1 MQRRQF
7 WKRFL
12 PIILFILTLVGC
24 RIWSLAPESQPLTA
38 VSSLPLPQLPDW
50 IEEISPTG
58 EASSSSQVRIRFK
71 YPLIPVEQL
80 DSPRQ
85 RQLLNQFEMTPNLP
99 GHFRFLT
106 PRMVGFQADQALP
119 LSTRVQVRL
128 KQGLAD
134 LNDHRLE
141 QDLAWTFRTESIQ
154 FSDLPGTEKRAGS
167 VENPVG
173 LMPQLSFR
181 SNVQLDLRSLRE
193 HVKLAL
199 EGENQTIPV
208 KVALSKN
215 EFNPEDLSP
224 QAQFNPAY
232 HNWHYTISPSESLAK
247 SSIYTLEI
255 APGVRPIQG
264 NLDSQF
270 VVATQVHTYEPLQFE
285 GVESYG
291 QPNAGGT
298 YGRFKNGSPQLK
310 FNHGIVAESAINH
323 ITISPVPEDVPR
335 LIQAY
340 EGSNIIGINP
350 WALLPQ
356 TEYKITIDQGLEDQ
370 FGQTLENPITVDYQ
384 TGDLAADI
392 RVPDGLNIFPAN
404 NPLQLNI
411 STVNLPRNRY
421 KAAYRR
427 VRPTDLVYTDT
438 AYPRKGRKN
447 LLLSQKTW
455 SSYRVEESDN
465 QVVTNSVNLPKRLG
479 KETGLLAYGVQA
491 RTNSYIQ
498 KGQKKWNEPEFYGL
512 VQLTNLGVFA
522 QWFPESG
529 FIRVHHLEDGSV
541 AAGATIEIYQSQ
553 LDAETF
559 PTPKA
564 CATGI
569 TNEAGILQLNGE
581 ELQQCMNGDT
591 PNGTL
596 RDRFSEPPELLVI
609 AKENLDWAFTRSYAY
624 SGAYG
629 YGIYPDWEN
638 NEPQSRGVIFSDRQ
652 LYQPGEKI
660 AVTGAAYYLENGE
673 LKQDSQVDYQV
684 TLIQPDGEK
693 QDLGTYATNEFGT
706 FSIESALDSDI
717 ALGDYTV
724 EAKGETGVEIYGN
737 FRVAEFKP
745 PNFKVDVNVD
755 KNIALAGETLT
766 ANTESDYLFGSPV
779 VGGKVQYY
787 VTRTPTT
794 FIPEDWQEYSFGQQ
808 WFWPE
813 EQPTLSSDVWQKNLV
828 LNDQGKDSQTVKI
841 AKDLP
846 YPMAYRIDVEVSD
859 VSNLAVSNSQTVTA
873 LPSNRL
879 IGLKSPFVAEA
890 NREFPVELIVT
901 DPNGKI
907 LDNVAVRLELQKMNY
922 SSVTRVVEGGRT
934 AKNQIEYETVAET
947 TVKSEKAAKTVNL
960 TPPESGSY
968 RIRANFGNS
977 PDATTATDIQI
988 WVTGNSA
995 VTWRSLDENRLE
1007 IKLDKDKY
1015 QPGETATAL
1024 IQSTFDAGEL
1034 YFAVIRDKPLYEMQ
1048 TTVTGGAPQ
1057 IQFTVTP
1064 EMLPNAAVE
1073 AVLVRT
1079 GTPLSEVEP
1088 GSVDQLTK
1096 IGFAAFETDL
1106 ETQSLQVNITS
1117 NQTELKPGAEQT
1129 LELELKDSENQPTRG
1144 QLTVMVVNDAIL
1156 QLNNYRPPNLLETVY
1171 AYQPISTRFS
1181 DNRPDVELAES
1192 ASFAEAKGWGY
1203 GGGLSSS
1210 IASPRLRKD
1219 FQPLAYYNSSVVTDN
1234 QGKATIKF
1242 NLTDDLTTWR
1252 VMVVATDGNLHFGSN
1267 ESTFIT
1273 TQTLLSN
1280 PILPQFSRPGD
1291 KILGGVAVTNTTG
1304 NTGTV
1309 DITGELKGGIKFSA
1323 ANQTSQTIKRRLQ
1336 PGTEAYQFPMVVQE
1350 AGMTQ
1355 VRFTTEFNNQSD
1367 AFEVP
1372 LEVKP
1377 YTVTEQAV
1385 ETGAITEKTII
1396 PINVSRNMM
1405 REIGS
1410 LDISVSSTLIP
1421 QITAPAKVIF
1431 RQTETPF
1438 LEPNVNQLMIA
1449 ANLKQLGEK
1458 YNQAFPELNLD
1469 QKASEAIEKIT
1480 QLQAED
1486 GGMSAYPGQAIS
1498 HPFLSVYTAETLFKA
1513 DVAGIE
1519 VPTALINSLQ
1529 TYLQQTLANPGKDN
1543 LCVSLVCKNR
1553 LRLNVLMALANW
1565 QEPRNEFISDIY
1577 GLRKEFDLVTQIKLA
1592 RYLTKF
1598 PQWQSELEILLT
1610 ELEEVIY
1617 QTGRTA
1623 TINLSPEDQWMSS
1636 ATVAQAEA
1644 LQLIIAQN
1652 RQPELIDKLLQSL
1665 LDLRQNGIWNNRYDN
1680 AAALT
1685 ALVAYSETESIPENL
1700 SVEVQLGTK
1709 KLSSSQLNS
1718 TDNTSWNLT
1727 LPLKELPPGK
1737 NNLVITPSA
1746 NEKLNYLVAFNYRLA
1761 GNQPGRFNGLRVD
1774 RKVRLA
1780 NDNQVLENMGLSTQE
1795 TPFKVLPGQVFDIG
1809 LELIVDHRVNHVMI
1823 VDPLPAGMEAV
1834 DTSFKISNQAVQAQT
1849 DSWQI
1854 DYQTIYKDRI
1864 FAYADTLEPG
1874 VYQLHYL
1881 VRSVTP
1887 GEFLWPGT
1895 KAELQYAPEEFGR
1908 ATSSTLVVSQES

>member
-1 MQRRQF
+1 MPRRQF

-12 PIILFILTLVGC
+12 PMILFILTLVGC
-24 RIWSLAPESQPLTA
+24 RLWGLAPEPQHFTA

-85 RQLLNQFEMTPNLP
+85 RQLLNQFEITPNLP

-106 PRMVGFQADQALP
+106 PRMVGFQADRALP

-134 LNDHRLE
+134 LENHRLE

-154 FSDLPGTEKRAGS
+154 FSDLPGTEKRVGS
-167 VENPVG
+167 VDNPVG
-173 LMPQLSFR
+173 LTPQLSFR
-181 SNVQLDLRSLRE
+181 SNVQLDLKSLQE

-199 EGENQTIPV
+199 ERSNEAIPV

-215 EFNPEDLSP
+215 VFDPEELSP

-232 HNWHYTISPSESLAK
+232 HNWYYTVSSTESLAK

-255 APGVRPIQG
+255 TPGVRPIRG

-270 VVATQVHTYEPLQFE
+270 VVSTQIHTYEPLQFE
-285 GVESYG
+285 AVESYG

-298 YGRFKNGSPQLK
+298 YGRFENGSPQLK
-310 FNHGIVAESAINH
+310 FNHGILPESAINN
-323 ITISPVPEDVPR
+323 ITINPAPKEVPR

-340 EGSNIIGINP
+340 DGSDVITINP
-350 WALLPQ
+350 WALSPQ
-356 TEYKITIDQGLEDQ
+356 TEYTITINSELEDQ
-370 FGQTLENPITVDYQ
+370 FGQTLETPVTVDYQ

-404 NPLQLNI
+404 QPLQLNI
-411 STVNLPRNRY
+411 STINLPQNRY
-421 KAAYRR
+421 KAIYRT
-427 VRPTDLVYTDT
+427 VQPTDLVYTDT
-438 AYPRKGRKN
+438 AYPRKGRKS
-447 LLLSQKTW
+447 LLPSQTAW
-455 SSYRVEESDN
+455 SSYRVKESEN
-465 QVVTNSVNLPKRLG
+465 EVVTNSVNLPRRLG

-491 RTNSYIQ
+491 RTNSYVQ
-498 KGQKKWNEPEFYGL
+498 KGEKRWNEPEFYGL

-529 FIRVHHLEDGSV
+529 FVRVHHLEEGSPASEV
-541 AAGATIEIYQSQ
+541 TIQIYQSK

-559 PTPKA
+559 PTPKT
-564 CATGI
+564 CATGT
-569 TNEAGILQLNGE
+569 TNEAGILQLNAE
-581 ELQQCMNGDT
+581 DLQQCMNG
-591 PNGTL
+591 N
-596 RDRFSEPPELLVI
+596 RFSEPPELLVI
-609 AKENLDWAFTRSYAY
+609 AKEDQDWAFTRSYAY
-624 SGAYG
+624 SGAYN
-629 YGIYPDWEN
+629 YGIYPGWESGK
-638 NEPQSRGVIFSDRQ
+638 PHSRGVIFSDRQ

-660 AVTGAAYYLENGE
+660 AITGAAYYLENGE
-673 LKQDSQVDYQV
+673 LKQDTQGDYQV
-684 TLIQPDGEK
+684 TLIQPNGEE
-693 QDLGTYATNEFGT
+693 QDLGTYTTNEFGT
-706 FSIESALDSDI
+706 FSIESDLDSDT
-717 ALGDYTV
+717 ALGDYTLKARGKIGIEV
-724 EAKGETGVEIYGN
+724 YGN

-766 ANTESDYLFGSPV
+766 ANTESNYLFGSPV
-779 VGGKVQYY
+779 VGGKAKYY

-794 FIPEDWQEYSFGQQ
+794 FIPEGWGEYSFGQQ

-813 EQPTLSSDVWQKNLV
+813 ERPSLSSDVWQKNQV

-846 YPMAYRIDVEVSD
+846 YPMEYRIDVEARD
-859 VSNLAVSNSQTVTA
+859 VSNLAVSSSQTITA

-890 NREFPVELIVT
+890 NQEFPVELIVT
-901 DPNGKI
+901 NPEGKV
-907 LDNVAVRLELQKMNY
+907 LDNIEVHLELQKMNY
-922 SSVTRVVEGGRT
+922 SSVTRVIEGGRT
-934 AKNQIEYETVAET
+934 AKNQIEYETVAEKI
-947 TVKSEKAAKTVNL
+947 VKSKKDATTVNL
-960 TPPESGSY
+960 TPPDSGSY
-968 RIRANFGNS
+968 RILANFDNS

-995 VTWRSLDENRLE
+995 VIWRSLDENRLE
-1007 IKLDKDKY
+1007 IKLDKEKY

-1024 IQSTFDAGEL
+1024 IQSPFEAGEL

-1073 AVLVRT
+1073 AVLVRQ
-1079 GTPLSEVEP
+1079 GTPLSEAEP

-1106 ETQSLQVNITS
+1106 KNQSLQVKLTPT
-1117 NQTELKPGAEQT
+1117 QTELKPGAEQT
-1129 LELELKDSENQPTRG
+1129 LELELTDAENQPISG
-1144 QLTVMVVNDAIL
+1144 QFTVMVVNDAIL
-1156 QLNNYRPPNLLETVY
+1156 QLNGYRPPNLLETVY
-1171 AYQPISTRFS
+1171 ATQPISTRFS
-1181 DNRPDVELAES
+1181 DNRPDVQFATTTRLAGEVIM
-1192 ASFAEAKGWGY
+1192 EKGWGF

-1210 IASPRLRKD
+1210 IASPRLRKN
-1219 FQPLAYYNSSVVTDN
+1219 FQPLAYYNGSVVTNN

-1242 NLTDDLTTWR
+1242 KLPDDLTTWR
-1252 VMVVATDGNLHFGSN
+1252 VMVVATDGNLRFGSN

-1273 TQTLLSN
+1273 TQPLLSN

-1304 NTGTV
+1304 KTGTI
-1309 DITGELKGGIKFSA
+1309 DITGELQGGIKFSA
-1323 ANQTSQTIKRRLQ
+1323 ANQTQQTIKRRLQ

-1350 AGMTQ
+1350 AGTTQ
-1355 VRFTTEFNNQSD
+1355 VKFTTEFNNQSD

-1377 YTVTEQAV
+1377 YTVTEQVV
-1385 ETGAITEKTII
+1385 ETGITTENLVI

-1405 REIGS
+1405 RDIGGLEIS
-1410 LDISVSSTLIP
+1410 LATTLIP
-1421 QITAPAKVIF
+1421 QITTPAKAIF
-1431 RQTETPF
+1431 GQTETPF
-1438 LEPNVNQLMIA
+1438 LEPNINQLMIA

-1458 YNQAFPELNLD
+1458 YNQDFADLNLD
-1469 QKASEAIEKIT
+1469 KKASAAIEKIT
-1480 QLQAED
+1480 PLQAED
-1486 GGMSAYPGQAIS
+1486 GGITAYPGQTIS
-1498 HPFLSVYTAETLFKA
+1498 HPFLSAYTAEALAKA
-1513 DVAGIE
+1513 SQTGIE
-1519 VPTALINSLQ
+1519 IPSSLINNLQ
-1529 TYLQQTLANPGKDN
+1529 TYLQQILANPGKDN
-1543 LCVSLVCKNR
+1543 FCASLVCKNR

-1565 QEPRNEFISDIY
+1565 EDPRNEFISDIY

-1592 RYLTKF
+1592 RYLTNF
-1598 PQWQSELEILLT
+1598 PEWQSELETLIT

-1623 TINLSPEDQWMSS
+1623 TVNLSPEDQWMSS

-1644 LQLIIAQN
+1644 LQLMIAQN
-1652 RQPELIDKLLQSL
+1652 RQPELLNKLLQSL
-1665 LDLRQNGIWNNRYDN
+1665 LDLRTNGMWNNGYDN

-1685 ALVAYSETESIPENL
+1685 ALVAYSDTESNPENL
-1700 SVEVQLGTK
+1700 AVDVQLGTQ
-1709 KLSSSQLNS
+1709 KLGSVQLNS
-1718 TDNTSWNLT
+1718 TDNTNWNLT

-1737 NNLVITPSA
+1737 NNLIITPSGE
-1746 NEKLNYLVAFNYRLA
+1746 EKLNYVVAFNYLLT
-1761 GNQPGRFNGLRVD
+1761 GNQPGRFNGVRVD

-1780 NDNQVLENMGLSTQE
+1780 NDNQVLENLGLSTKE
-1795 TPFKVLPGQVFDIG
+1795 TPFKVLPGQVFDMG

-1823 VDPLPAGMEAV
+1823 EDPLPAGMEAI
-1834 DTSFKISNQAVQAQT
+1834 DSGFQISNQAVQAQA

-1864 FAYADTLEPG
+1864 FAYADNLEPG

-1887 GEFLWPGT
+1887 GEFLWPGA
-1895 KAELQYAPEEFGR
+1895 KAHLQYAPEEFGR
-1908 ATSSTLVVSQES
+1908 TTSSTLVVSQES

>member
-1 MQRRQF
+1 MRNRMQRRQF

-12 PIILFILTLVGC
+12 PIILFMVTLAGC

-58 EASSSSQVRIRFK
+58 ETTSSSQVRIRFK

-106 PRMVGFQADQALP
+106 PRMVGFQADKALP

-128 KQGLAD
+128 KQGLED

-154 FSDLPGTEKRAGS
+154 FSDLPGTETRSGS

-181 SNVQLDLRSLRE
+181 SNVQLDVRSLQE

-199 EGENQTIPV
+199 EGGNQTIPV

-215 EFNPEDLSP
+215 EFDPEDLSP

-232 HNWHYTISPSESLAK
+232 HNWHYTISPTESLAK

-255 APGVRPIQG
+255 TPGVRPIQG
-264 NLDSQF
+264 NLESQF
-270 VVATQVHTYEPLQFE
+270 VVSTQIHTYQPLQFQ

-291 QPNAGGT
+291 LPNAGGT
-298 YGRFKNGSPQLK
+298 YGRFENGSPQLK
-310 FNHGIVAESAINH
+310 FNHGISAESAINH
-323 ITISPVPEDVPR
+323 ITISPQPEDVPR

-340 EGSNIIGINP
+340 EGSDIITINP
-350 WALLPQ
+350 WALSPQ
-356 TEYKITIDQGLEDQ
+356 TEYTITVDQGLEDQ
-370 FGQTLENPITVDYQ
+370 FGQTLEKSMTVDYQ

-392 RVPDGLNIFPAN
+392 QVPNGLNIFPAN

-438 AYPRKGRKN
+438 AYPRKERKN
-447 LLLSQKTW
+447 LLPSQNSW
-455 SSYRVEESDN
+455 SAYRVEDLEN
-465 QVVTNSVNLPKRLG
+465 EVVTNSVNLSRRLG

-491 RTNSYIQ
+491 KTNSYIQ
-498 KGQKKWNEPEFYGL
+498 EGQKRSNVPEFYGL

-529 FIRVHHLEDGSV
+529 LIRVHHLEDGS
-541 AAGATIEIYQSQ
+541 AAAEATIEIYQSK
-553 LDAETF
+553 LDAESF

-569 TNEAGILQLNGE
+569 TNGSGILQLNAE
-581 ELQQCMNGDT
+581 ELQQCMNGE
-591 PNGTL
+591 
-596 RDRFSEPPELLVI
+596 RFSEPPELLVI
-609 AKENLDWAFTRSYAY
+609 AKEDSDWAFTRTYAY

-629 YGIYPDWEN
+629 YGIYPEWN
-638 NEPQSRGVIFSDRQ
+638 NETPQSRGLIFSDRQ

-660 AVTGAAYYLENGE
+660 ALTGAAYYLENGE

-684 TLIQPDGEK
+684 TLIQPDGEE

-706 FSIESALDSDI
+706 FSIESALDTDTV
-717 ALGDYTV
+717 LGDYTLK
-724 EAKGETGVEIYGN
+724 ATAETGVEINGN

-745 PNFKVDVNVD
+745 PNFKVDINVD

-794 FIPEDWQEYSFGQQ
+794 FIPEGWPEYSFGRQ

-813 EQPTLSSDVWQKNLV
+813 EQPSISSDVWQKNQV
-828 LNDQGKDSQTVKI
+828 LNDEGKDNQTVKI

-846 YPMAYRIDVEVSD
+846 YPTEYRIDVEVGD
-859 VSNLAVSNSQTVTA
+859 VSNLAVSNSKTITA

-890 NREFPVELIVT
+890 NQAFPIEVIVT
-901 DPNGKI
+901 NPEGKV

-947 TVKSEKAAKTVNL
+947 TTKSEKTAKTVNL
-960 TPPESGSY
+960 TPPDSGSY

-977 PDATTATDIQI
+977 PDTTTATDIQI

-995 VTWRSLDENRLE
+995 VSWRSLDENRLE

-1024 IQSTFDAGEL
+1024 IQSTFEAGEL

-1073 AVLVRT
+1073 AVLVRQ
-1079 GTPLSEVEP
+1079 GMPLSEVEP
-1088 GSVDQLTK
+1088 GSIDQLTK

-1106 ETQSLQVNITS
+1106 ENQSLQVDVTPT
-1117 NQTELKPGAEQT
+1117 QTELKPGAQQT
-1129 LELELKDSENQPTRG
+1129 LELELKDSENRPIRG

-1156 QLNNYRPPNLLETVY
+1156 QLNGYRPPNLLETVY

-1181 DNRPDVELAES
+1181 DNRPDVQVAAS
-1192 ASFAEAKGWGY
+1192 ASFAAEKGWGY
-1203 GGGLSSS
+1203 GGGTSAS

-1242 NLTDDLTTWR
+1242 NLTDDFTTWR
-1252 VMVVATDGNLHFGSN
+1252 VMVVATDGNLHFGST

-1291 KILGGVAVTNTTG
+1291 KILGGVAVTNTTPK
-1304 NTGTV
+1304 TGTV
-1309 DITGELKGGIKFSA
+1309 NITGELDSGIKFSA
-1323 ANQTSQTIKRRLQ
+1323 ANQTRQTIKSRLQ

-1350 AGMTQ
+1350 AGTTQ
-1355 VRFTTEFNNQSD
+1355 VKFTTEFNNQSD

-1377 YTVTEQAV
+1377 YTVTESV
-1385 ETGAITEKTII
+1385 IETGITTEKIVI
-1396 PINVSRNMM
+1396 PLNVSRNMM
-1405 REIGS
+1405 RETGG
-1410 LDISVSSTLIP
+1410 LDISISSTLIP
-1421 QITAPAKVIF
+1421 QITAPAKAIF
-1431 RQTETPF
+1431 RQTETSF
-1438 LEPNVNQLMIA
+1438 LEPNINQLVIA

-1458 YNQAFPELNLD
+1458 YNQAFTELNLN
-1469 QKASEAIEKIT
+1469 QKISEAIEKIT
-1480 QLQAED
+1480 LLQAED
-1486 GGMSAYPGQAIS
+1486 GGISAYPGQTIS
-1498 HPFLSVYTAETLFKA
+1498 DRFLSVYTAEALFKA

-1519 VPTALINSLQ
+1519 VPAALINSLQ
-1529 TYLQQTLANPGKDN
+1529 TYLQQILANPGKDN
-1543 LCVSLVCKNR
+1543 FCTSLVCKNR
-1553 LRLNVLMALANW
+1553 LRLNILMALANW
-1565 QEPRNEFISDIY
+1565 EEPRNEFISDIY

-1592 RYLTKF
+1592 RYLTNF
-1598 PQWQSELEILLT
+1598 PQWQSELETLLT

-1623 TINLSPEDQWMSS
+1623 TVNLPPEDQWMSS

-1644 LQLIIAQN
+1644 LQLMIAQN

-1665 LDLRQNGIWNNRYDN
+1665 LDSRRNGMWNNGYDN

-1685 ALVAYSETESIPENL
+1685 ALVAYAETESIPENL
-1700 SVEVQLGTK
+1700 AVEVQLGTQQ
-1709 KLSSSQLNS
+1709 LGSFQLNG

-1727 LPLKELPPGK
+1727 LLLKELPPGK
-1737 NNLVITPSA
+1737 NNLVITPFSD
-1746 NEKLNYLVAFNYRLA
+1746 EKLNYAIAFNYRLA

-1774 RKVRLA
+1774 RNVRLA

-1809 LELIVDHRVNHVMI
+1809 LELIVDRRVNHVMI
-1823 VDPLPAGMEAV
+1823 VDPLPAGMEVV
-1834 DTSFKISNQAVQAQT
+1834 DTSFEISNQAVQAQA

-1881 VRSVTP
+1881 VRSVTA

-1895 KAELQYAPEEFGR
+1895 KAHLQYAPEEFGR
-1908 ATSSTLVVSQES
+1908 ATSSILVISEP